1 MIECELKKGVPTDLY
16 YLNRLIHDNFDNLID
31 CANSKSE
38 MLTSKIKVRTR
49 QNDIIIKFIFIT
61 DNSIA
66 NADKKMSIM
75 SNILKKY

>member
-49 QNDIIIKFIFIT
+49 
-61 DNSIA
+61 
-66 NADKKMSIM
+66 
-75 SNILKKY
+75 